1 MKNKSFEQTKISRRE
16 LLGGAAAVAAFTLVP
31 RHVLA
36 GSGQPAPSDKVNLG
50 CIGCGGMQGG
60 ADIRGVS
67 SENIYALCDVD
78 DRQAAKTYAQYPQ
91 AKKYKDFREML
102 DKEQKNLKGVTI
114 TIPDHQHTHASLMAM
129 ERGMG
134 VHCQKP
140 LTKYVWEANLLKR
153 AAKKYNVITQ
163 MGNQGYSA
171 EATRLACEIIWNG
184 DLGDITEVHA
194 SAESRGPGFGPRVE
208 KWPDPEPIPAGL
220 DWDLWLGCS
229 SSGRTYTSAV
239 LPNKWRGFV
248 DFGSGMLGDWGFHIM
263 GPANWGLKL
272 GSPTS
277 VECLSAD
284 GMDSINWS
292 NNDVIKWDFPARE
305 KMPPVSIYWHHGG
318 TRLPIPPGLTRED
331 IGRYNE
337 IFYGTK
343 GYMGTRDRGEGI
355 GLIPMS
361 KQEGYVKPAQVLPR
375 SPGHYKEWIESLKSG
390 KPSSSDFS
398 IAGLWGEW
406 IALGYISLRF
416 PGEKLMWDAANLRI
430 TNNEKAN
437 AYIKPTYRKEWELK
451 DIT

>member
-1 MKNKSFEQTKISRRE
+1 MKKKISENTKISRRNF
-16 LLGGAAAVAAFTLVP
+16 LGSTAAVTAFAIVP

-36 GSGQPAPSDKVNLG
+36 GSGQPAPSDKLNLG
-50 CIGCGGMQGG
+50 CIGVGGMQGG
-60 ADIRGVS
+60 TDVRNVA

-78 DRQAAKTYAQYPQ
+78 DRQAAGAYRQYPS

-102 DKEQKNLKGVTI
+102 DKEYKNLDGVTI
-114 TIPDHQHTHASLMAM
+114 TIPDHNHTHASLLAM
-129 ERGMG
+129 ERGLG

-140 LTKYVWEANLLKR
+140 LTKYVWEANLLKK

-171 EATRLACEIIWNG
+171 EATRLACEIIWRG

-194 SAESRGPGFGPRVE
+194 SVESRGPGFGRRVDS
-208 KWPDPEPIPAGL
+208 WPAEEPIPEGL

-229 SSGRTYTSAV
+229 HKERTYTSAV

-248 DFGSGMLGDWGFHIM
+248 DYGSGMLGDWGFHVM

-277 VECLSAD
+277 VQCLSEEGLD
-284 GMDSINWS
+284 DINWS
-292 NNDVIKWDFPARE
+292 DSDVIKWDFPARGE
-305 KMPPVSIYWHHGG
+305 MPPVSIYWHHGG
-318 TRLPIPPGLTRED
+318 SRLPVPPDLTRQD
-331 IGRYNE
+331 ISRYNE

-343 GYMGTRDRGEGI
+343 GYMGTAGRGESI
-355 GLIPMS
+355 GLIPAS
-361 KQEGYVKPAQVLPR
+361 KQQDFVKPEQVLPR
-375 SPGHYKEWIESLKSG
+375 SPGHYREWLEAMKTK

-416 PGEKLMWDAANLRI
+416 PGETLMWDPENLRI

-437 AYIKPTYRKEWELK
+437 EYIKPAYRKGWELE
-451 DIT
+451 DIA